1 MLDKISETIRT
12 RLMSL
17 KVKKIKWSYAS
28 DQLLGY
34 TNGHYTSKYL
44 GLVWFVCGFGIRFE
58 FDIGFNVDLK
68 KRQERKNIMWI
79 CIINIFYKYLLNEK
93 I

>member
-34 TNGHYTSKYL
+34 TNGHYTSKYF
-44 GLVWFVCGFGIRFE
+44 GPVWFVCGFGIRFE
-58 FDIGFNVDLK
+58 FDIGLK
-68 KRQERKNIMWI
+68 KERR
-79 CIINIFYKYLLNEK
+79 EK